1 MKSSILIL
9 AGFALFAIAPLA
21 LAQSSTSAGSG
32 RGSRN
37 YNPATETTVQG
48 TVEEVMQT
56 TGQHGWSGIHVSLKS
71 NQGMYDVHVGPAS
84 YLSAQQFTISKGDS
98 LEVTGS
104 RTKMNNKDVLIAR
117 QITKEGKTLTLRD
130 AQGYPKWS
138 MAASPTK

>member
-1 MKSSILIL
+1 MKRSILIL
-9 AGFALFAIAPLA
+9 AGLFAIAPLV
-21 LAQSSTSAGSG
+21 LAQSSTSSSSG

-37 YNPATETTVQG
+37 YNPATETNVQG
-48 TVEEVMQT
+48 TVEEVIQT
-56 TGQHGWSGIHVSLKS
+56 TGQQGWSGVHVSLKTS
-71 NQGMYDVHVGPAS
+71 QGIYEVHVGPAS
-84 YLSAQQFTISKGDS
+84 YLSAQHFTISKGDS

-130 AQGYPKWS
+130 EQGYPKWS